1 LAHIKI
7 IKIKENGLS
16 AIQMFFSRCINSIFL
31 HMQTSCSGCLDMLIL
46 NWVSKTGGLENCET
60 EGEIELPHVFSI
72 TVTSP
77 ASSSLS
83 PSPSP
88 SASYFC
94 SSTGGNYRRAN
105 LGTR

>member
-1 LAHIKI
+1 
-7 IKIKENGLS
+7 
-16 AIQMFFSRCINSIFL
+16 
-31 HMQTSCSGCLDMLIL
+31 MLIL

-83 PSPSP
+83 PSPSGICIEVQTLLSTQFFSSLCIFWQFSHHQAALFRGAHQKIKEDSIKKKQFP
-88 SASYFC
+88 FC
-94 SSTGGNYRRAN
+94 LISGACIIIK
-105 LGTR
+105 